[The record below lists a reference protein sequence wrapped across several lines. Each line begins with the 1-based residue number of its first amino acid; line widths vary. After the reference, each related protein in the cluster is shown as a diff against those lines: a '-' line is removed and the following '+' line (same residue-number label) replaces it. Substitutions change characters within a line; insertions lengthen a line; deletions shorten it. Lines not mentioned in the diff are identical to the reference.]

1 MKGVTVLTDEMNKKK
16 ILQADIKEVV
26 KNPQQFEDFL
36 DVLIAEYRNEE
47 KKISRDRAKKQLKKS
62 GKVKF

>member
-1 MKGVTVLTDEMNKKK
+1 MTVLTDKINKKK
-16 ILQADIKEVV
+16 ILQADIKEIV

-47 KKISRDRAKKQLKKS
+47 KKISWHRAKKHLKKS
-62 GKVKF
+62 GKIK